1 MMKIRAAYQNFVN
14 SNLGLYNE
22 KCLFNFLNAIIL
34 LKKSRINIFSRP
46 TTIKPI
52 PMQNTFLDNTAIEIH
67 REIQVGN
74 ICHVVFDFDGT
85 ISLIRDGWQNVMV
98 PLMIE
103 CLQTETDT
111 TETQEQLEAIVVE
124 FVDRLTGKQTIYQ
137 MIQLSEE
144 IEKRGGT
151 PKDPLAY
158 KDEYNRRLLPVVE
171 ERIAGLAAG
180 TLSADPLR
188 VPMSLEFLRSL
199 REMGVSCYLASG
211 TDVEFVKNEASLLGV
226 AEYFDGGI
234 FGALREYQ
242 KFSKAMVIQ
251 KIITDFNLS
260 GSEML
265 IVGDGY
271 VEIEN
276 AKEVGAIALGVASV
290 EGNIYNM
297 NADKRERLIRA
308 GADIIISDFRE
319 GTQLINHLFNL

>member
-1 MMKIRAAYQNFVN
+1 MEHY
-14 SNLGLYNE
+14 
-22 KCLFNFLNAIIL
+22 
-34 LKKSRINIFSRP
+34 
-46 TTIKPI
+46 
-52 PMQNTFLDNTAIEIH
+52 FLDNTSIEIH
-67 REIQVGN
+67 REIQTGN
-74 ICHVVFDFDGT
+74 IRHVVFDFDGT

-98 PLMIE
+98 PMMVE

-111 TETQEQLEAIVVE
+111 TETQAQLEALVVE

-144 IEKRGGT
+144 IEKRSGI
-151 PKDPLAY
+151 PKAPLAY

-171 ERIAGLAAG
+171 ERIAGLAVG
-180 TLSADPLR
+180 TLPADPLR
-188 VPMSLEFLRSL
+188 VPMSLEFLQSL
-199 REMGVSCYLASG
+199 REMGISCYLASG

-234 FGALREYQ
+234 FGALREYK

-251 KIITDFNLS
+251 KIIRDFALS
-260 GSEML
+260 GDELL
-265 IVGDGY
+265 IIGDGY

-276 AKEVGAIALGVASV
+276 AKAVGAIAVGVASV
-290 EGNIYNM
+290 EDNRYNM

-319 GTQLINHLFNL
+319 GAQLLGYLFNL

>member
-1 MMKIRAAYQNFVN
+1 
-14 SNLGLYNE
+14 
-22 KCLFNFLNAIIL
+22 
-34 LKKSRINIFSRP
+34 
-46 TTIKPI
+46 
-52 PMQNTFLDNTAIEIH
+52 MQNIFLDNTAIEIH
-67 REIQVGN
+67 REIQTGN
-74 ICHVVFDFDGT
+74 VRHVVFDFDGT

-98 PLMIE
+98 PMMVE

-111 TETQEQLEAIVVE
+111 TETQEHLEALVVE

-137 MIQLSEE
+137 MIQLGEE

-151 PKDPLAY
+151 PKEPLAY

-180 TLSADPLR
+180 RLSADPLR
-188 VPMSLEFLRSL
+188 VPMSLEFLQSL
-199 REMGVSCYLASG
+199 REMGIRCYLASG
-211 TDVEFVKNEASLLGV
+211 TDVEFVKNEAALLGV
-226 AEYFDGGI
+226 ADYFDGGI

-251 KIITDFNLS
+251 KIVKDIASTARSYS
-260 GSEML
+260 GSELL

-276 AKEVGAIALGVASV
+276 AKEVGAIAVGVASV
-290 EGNIYNM
+290 EGNRYNM

-308 GADIIISDFRE
+308 GADIIIPDFRE
-319 GTQLINHLFNL
+319 GAQLLDYLFT

>member
-1 MMKIRAAYQNFVN
+1 
-14 SNLGLYNE
+14 
-22 KCLFNFLNAIIL
+22 
-34 LKKSRINIFSRP
+34 
-46 TTIKPI
+46 
-52 PMQNTFLDNTAIEIH
+52 MQNTFLDNTTIEIH
-67 REIQVGN
+67 RGIQTGN
-74 ICHVVFDFDGT
+74 IRHVVLDFDGT

-98 PLMIE
+98 PMMIE

-111 TETQEQLEAIVVE
+111 TETSEQLETLVVD

-137 MIQLSEE
+137 MMQLSEE

-151 PKDPLAY
+151 PKEPLAY

-171 ERIAGLAAG
+171 ERIAELAAG
-180 TLSADPLR
+180 TLSAEPLR
-188 VPMSLEFLRSL
+188 VPMSLEFLQSL
-199 REMGVSCYLASG
+199 REMGINCYLASG

-251 KIITDFNLS
+251 KILTDFELS
-260 GSEML
+260 GNELL

-276 AKEVGAIALGVASV
+276 AKSVGAIAVGVASV
-290 EGNIYNM
+290 EENMYNM

-308 GADIIISDFRE
+308 GADIIIRDFRE
-319 GTQLINHLFNL
+319 GTQLLNYLFN

>member
-1 MMKIRAAYQNFVN
+1 
-14 SNLGLYNE
+14 
-22 KCLFNFLNAIIL
+22 
-34 LKKSRINIFSRP
+34 
-46 TTIKPI
+46 
-52 PMQNTFLDNTAIEIH
+52 MQNLFLDNTAIEIH
-67 REIQVGN
+67 RETQTGN
-74 ICHVVFDFDGT
+74 IRHVVFDFDGT

-98 PLMIE
+98 PMMVE

-111 TETQEQLEAIVVE
+111 TETQEQLETLVVE

-144 IEKRGGT
+144 IAKRGGT
-151 PKDPLAY
+151 PKEPITY

-180 TLSADPLR
+180 TLPADPLR

-199 REMGVSCYLASG
+199 REMGISCYLASG
-211 TDVEFVKNEASLLGV
+211 TDIEFVKNEAGLLGV
-226 AEYFDGGI
+226 AEYFDSGI

-251 KIITDFNLS
+251 KIITDSQIS
-260 GSEML
+260 GSELL

-276 AKEVGAIALGVASV
+276 AKAVGAIAVGVASV

-308 GADIIISDFRE
+308 GADIIIPDFRE
-319 GTQLINHLFNL
+319 GAQLLDYLFNL